1 MKRFLLLLLLSVAL
15 YGSEVTW
22 IQSYE
27 QALKTAKNEHKPM
40 LLFMNKPGCGSCEYM
55 KESVFTDE
63 AVVKY
68 LEQNYVSVSLNI
80 HKNDAPKELKVS
92 VTPVFHFLSYD
103 GSKLRETLIGGKTAP
118 FFIKL
123 LKQADPSAVK

>member
-1 MKRFLLLLLLSVAL
+1 MKRFLLLLLLSVTL

-22 IQSYE
+22 IDSYE

-55 KESVFTDE
+55 KENVFTDE

-68 LEQNYVSVSLNI
+68 LEQNYVSVSLSI

-92 VTPVFHFLSYD
+92 VTPVFHFLSSD

-118 FFIKL
+118 FFLKL
-123 LKQADPSAVK
+123 LKQADPSAAK